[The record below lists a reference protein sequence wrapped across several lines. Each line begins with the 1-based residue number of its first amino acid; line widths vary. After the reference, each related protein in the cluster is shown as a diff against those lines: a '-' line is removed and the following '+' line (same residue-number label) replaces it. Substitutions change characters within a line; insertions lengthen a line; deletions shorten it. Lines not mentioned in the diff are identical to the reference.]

1 MFWYIIILLIIIILF
16 LFFKFNIIESFD
28 NYDIYVITLKNE
40 DRMKNI
46 KIQQEKIN
54 IPIQIFDA
62 VNGNNLDFNKL
73 DNLKIGNDGFI
84 KNNEKQRKREVGCY
98 LSHYNIYKICK
109 KTGYTIVFEDDFSID
124 VDNLIDKINESIIK
138 LNNSHV
144 DFDIMF
150 IGNHVWKKDHGTL
163 IVDDLYKIGSNGETG
178 GTHAYVINNKNI
190 DKILKETEIIDGV
203 IDGKIQNLAS
213 TGKLHVVKTYPYYVN
228 YIDAG
233 STIDVES
240 FTNYF

>member
-1 MFWYIIILLIIIILF
+1 M
-16 LFFKFNIIESFD
+16 KNIETFD
-28 NYDIYVITLKNE
+28 NKYDIYVITLNNE
-40 DRMKNI
+40 DRIKNI

-73 DNLKIGNDGFI
+73 DNLKIGNNDGFI

-98 LSHYNIYKICK
+98 LSHYNIYKKCK
-109 KTGYTIVFEDDFSID
+109 KIGYTIVFEDDFSID

-138 LNNSHV
+138 LNNANI

-150 IGNHVWKKDHGTL
+150 IGNHVWKKNHGTL
-163 IVDDLYKIGSNGETG
+163 IIDNLYKIDSNGETG

-190 DKILKETEIIDGV
+190 NKILKETEIIDGV

-213 TGKLHVVKTYPYYVN
+213 TGKLNVVKIYPYYVN
-228 YIDAG
+228 YINAR

-240 FTNYF
+240 FINYF